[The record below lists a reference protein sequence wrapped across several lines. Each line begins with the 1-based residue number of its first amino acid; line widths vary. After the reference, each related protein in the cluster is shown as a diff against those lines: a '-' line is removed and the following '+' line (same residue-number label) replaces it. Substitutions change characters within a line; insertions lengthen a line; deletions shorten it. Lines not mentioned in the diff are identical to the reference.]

1 MLWHRKH
8 DVFLSFRGED
18 TRNGFTTHLYAA
30 LSAKGINTYMHHMLA
45 ASDDGAQEKQA
56 IQESNIY
63 LIIFSQHYAY
73 SARCLD
79 QLTHILD
86 CKHRYG
92 KDVIPV
98 FYKMDPSIVRNQT
111 GTYADAFLKHQ
122 QTFGDQVQRWKLALT
137 QLAGSSPTHSKI
149 NSARPDHI
157 LVEEIVQHIWRRLK
171 RNYSTDYQGLVGIQD
186 HVTQIQSL
194 LHVELE
200 AVRIIGICGIGGI
213 GKTTIAGA
221 LYHELSSQFSFSTF
235 ALSVQQQIESH
246 GMQHTQCKYISELLE
261 EKIPADNLGLS
272 VLTEK
277 LRVSKVLL
285 ILDDMN
291 NSAQIRDLIGGH
303 GSFGP
308 GSRIIVT
315 SRDMQTLKNAGV
327 DEIYEA
333 KEMNFQDSLQLF
345 SLNAFKQK
353 TPIENYVSL
362 SRKVLNYAKG
372 IPLALKVL
380 GSMLHGSTEGE
391 WECVL
396 QKLEKISNP
405 ETYNLLKL
413 SYDGLREEQKDMF
426 LDIACFYK
434 GGHDVNTVKQAFDS
448 CGSNA
453 ATGLRVLSDR
463 GLISVLRGELMMHDL
478 IQEMGQEIV
487 HNEYAGEPGK
497 HSRLWK
503 HDDIYHV
510 LRENKGTDAVQCVF
524 LDMCQIKEV
533 QLHSQ
538 TFKMMHNL
546 RLLQF
551 YKSRPNQDLKVHLPA
566 FLDSLPDSLR
576 FLCWNGFPQR
586 SLPQDFCPKNLVIL
600 DMCDSHLEQLWE
612 KDQKLPNL
620 KRLDLS
626 GSKNLVQ
633 VPDLCHCPNIEEII
647 LSHCKSLVQVYSSG
661 FLNKLNCVWLNGCT
675 ELRNVN
681 LPSNILSK
689 SSGLIVL
696 NDCTNLELFS
706 MEITAKDVVLHG
718 CPRSRSIESL
728 FRNCLPGDMIR
739 CTMGRRGGSLFERF
753 SDTFD
758 PIGDPAPNLG
768 DEPKNNIHL
777 LNLKVLREG
786 STSSLFPSLSE
797 LCWLDLSYCES
808 LTSLPTNPFKLK
820 WLRKLYLCGCSNLEK
835 LPEIEEDME
844 NLMVL
849 ILDGSGIQELPS
861 SLQNLVALEELSLQ
875 GCRSLVF
882 IPSSIGCLSKL
893 RMLDLT
899 YCESLE
905 SLPSSIFNLKLT
917 KLDLHGCSMLKT
929 LSKIMEPAECF
940 AQLNLANTAIKEIPS
955 SLTYLVGL
963 QTLQLNLCK
972 DLEFLPN
979 SIGNLNLLSKLD
991 FSGCDKLSELP
1002 SDIGNLSSLKELYL
1016 HESSIVELPESIA
1029 HLASL
1034 KSLDLSDC
1042 KRLEYIPGLP
1052 PCLEHFVAFDCPAV
1066 RRVSSSGFD
1075 TKVPSD
1081 SKEGIFKFHLTNS
1094 QELNQSC
1101 QSNIGGDAWQR
1112 MLDTAYRSVLYCFPG
1127 SAVPHWFPDRC
1138 KGHSVTL
1145 KQSSLNW
1152 CSDNRFIGFALCVV
1166 FGLEGMH
1173 DEECK
1178 YSVFSYRFTFEC
1190 DDGIHVVPSNDQLRY
1205 YFNWR
1210 GRHRFIVHDHTFI
1223 WKSYLDSHTISHMLS
1238 HNAHSFSL
1246 EICNYDVGR
1255 SWQNYRPRFN
1265 IKECGISPLYSD

>member
-1 MLWHRKH
+1 MLWNRKH

-18 TRNGFTTHLYAA
+18 TSNGFTTHLYSA
-30 LSAKGINTYMHHMLA
+30 LCAKGIKTYMHGMLA
-45 ASDDGAQEKQA
+45 AADDGVVQEKHA

-63 LIIFSQHYAY
+63 VIIFSQHYAY

-92 KDVIPV
+92 RDVIPV
-98 FYKMDPSIVRNQT
+98 FYNMDPSIVRNQT
-111 GTYADAFLKHQ
+111 GTYADAFVMHQ
-122 QTFGDQVQRWKLALT
+122 QPFGDQVQTWKLALT
-137 QLAGSSPTHSKI
+137 QLAESSPTHSNI
-149 NSARPDHI
+149 NSARPDYI

-186 HVTQIQSL
+186 HVAQIQSL
-194 LHVELE
+194 LHLELE
-200 AVRIIGICGIGGI
+200 TVRIIGICGIGGI

-246 GMQHTQCKYISELLE
+246 GMQHTQSKYIAELLE
-261 EKIPADNLGLS
+261 EKMAADNLGLS

-277 LRVSKVLL
+277 LKVAKVLL

-315 SRDMQTLKNAGV
+315 SRDLQTLKNAGV
-327 DEIYEA
+327 DEIYET
-333 KEMNFQDSLQLF
+333 KEMSFQDSLQLF

-353 TPIENYVSL
+353 NPIENYVSL
-362 SRKVLNYAKG
+362 SSKVLNYANG

-391 WECVL
+391 WECLL
-396 QKLEKISNP
+396 QKLEKIPNP
-405 ETYNLLKL
+405 EMYNLLKL
-413 SYDGLREEQKDMF
+413 SYDGLNEEQKDMF

-448 CGSNA
+448 CGFNA

-487 HNEYAGEPGK
+487 RNQYAGEPGK

-510 LRENKGTDAVQCVF
+510 LRENK
-524 LDMCQIKEV
+524 
-533 QLHSQ
+533 
-538 TFKMMHNL
+538 
-546 RLLQF
+546 
-551 YKSRPNQDLKVHLPA
+551 
-566 FLDSLPDSLR
+566 
-576 FLCWNGFPQR
+576 
-586 SLPQDFCPKNLVIL
+586 
-600 DMCDSHLEQLWE
+600 
-612 KDQKLPNL
+612 KLPNL

-647 LSHCKSLVQVYSSG
+647 LSHCKSLVRVYSSG

-675 ELRNVN
+675 ELRNLN

-689 SSGLIVL
+689 SSGIIVL
-696 NDCTNLELFS
+696 DDCSNLELFS
-706 MEITAKDVVLHG
+706 MSITSKDVVLHG
-718 CPRSRSIESL
+718 CSRSRSIESL
-728 FRNCLPGDMIR
+728 FRNSLPGDMIR

-758 PIGDPAPNLG
+758 PIGDAAPNLG

-786 STSSLFPSLSE
+786 SPSSLFPSLSE

-808 LTSLPTNPFKLK
+808 LTSLPINLFKLK
-820 WLRKLYLCGCSNLEK
+820 WLRKLYLCGCSHLEK
-835 LPEIEEDME
+835 LPEIEEDTE

-861 SLQNLVALEELSLQ
+861 SLQNLVALEELSLH

-929 LSKIMEPAECF
+929 LSEIMEPAESF
-940 AQLNLANTAIKEIPS
+940 AQLNLAKTAIKEIPS

-963 QTLQLNLCK
+963 QNLQLNLCK

-991 FSGCDKLSELP
+991 FSSCEKLSELP

-1029 HLASL
+1029 HLSSL

-1081 SKEGIFKFHLTNS
+1081 YKEGIFKFHLTNS
-1094 QELNQSC
+1094 QELNQSSE
-1101 QSNIGGDAWQR
+1101 SNIAGDAWQR

-1127 SAVPHWFPDRC
+1127 SAVPHWFPNRC

-1152 CSDNRFIGFALCVV
+1152 CSDSKFTGFALCVV

-1178 YSVFSYRFTFEC
+1178 YSVFSYRFTYEC
-1190 DDGIHVVPSNDQLRY
+1190 DDGIPVVPSNDQLRY

-1238 HNAHSFSL
+1238 HNAHSFSFQ
-1246 EICNYDVGR
+1246 ICNYDVGR

-1265 IKECGISPLYSD
+1265 IKECGISPLYSN